1 MITRKAK
8 QFERSLSRRSLL
20 IGGGQVLL
28 TSVLVGRLFYLQVM
42 ESSEYEAL
50 SDKNRF
56 DYVVMPPSR
65 GRIFDTKGRLLA
77 GNAEAYALNIVPK
90 LTSDLY
96 QSLLALS
103 ELVTLDDDLI
113 AELMERAESQPSF
126 LPLTIR
132 DDLTQREVARVVVRT
147 PELPGVSF
155 DRIEKRIYPQG
166 LLTGHLTGYVGRI
179 TKEDIE
185 QGRAHPQL
193 INMRNGKS

>member
-8 QFERSLSRRSLL
+8 QFERSVSRRSLL

-56 DYVVMPPSR
+56 DYVIMPPSR

-77 GNAEAYALNIVPK
+77 GNAEAYALNIIPK

-103 ELVTLDDDLI
+103 KLVSLDDDLI

-132 DDLTQREVARVVVRT
+132 KT
-147 PELPGVSF
+147 
-155 DRIEKRIYPQG
+155 
-166 LLTGHLTGYVGRI
+166 
-179 TKEDIE
+179 
-185 QGRAHPQL
+185 
-193 INMRNGKS
+193 

>member
-1 MITRKAK
+1 MKH
-8 QFERSLSRRSLL
+8 SRMAP
-20 IGGGQVLL
+20 
-28 TSVLVGRLFYLQVM
+28 FW
-42 ESSEYEAL
+42 
-50 SDKNRF
+50 
-56 DYVVMPPSR
+56 YVVMPPSR

-96 QSLLALS
+96 LPS

-147 PELPGVSF
+147 QLPGVSF

-166 LLTGHLTGYVGRI
+166 LLTGLTGYVGRI

-185 QGRAHPQL
+185 QSRAHPQL
-193 INMRNGKS
+193 INMRNGKSGIEYAFEQDLRGKPGANRFWSML